1 MAVACVD
8 ESAGEM
14 GGTVMSYPASYLKV
28 YNMIRNGWRS
38 PAKLRVGATFNH
50 AYIMGHITRGPG
62 APPVLPP
69 SPMAAYEGGGGPVLP
84 FEQWRRP
91 FIQTDDDIC
100 CTVSE
105 HVSFSTSRAT
115 PFVVAFCA
123 LCIRFAQQAQGSD
136 SS

>member
-1 MAVACVD
+1 VQTGRAQSLAVACVD

-69 SPMAAYEGGGGPVLP
+69 SPMAAYDGGWGPVLP
-84 FEQWRRP
+84 FEQWP
-91 FIQTDDDIC
+91 NYKQAKANLPDIKALLEASDFLG
-100 CTVSE
+100 VSNYA
-105 HVSFSTSRAT
+105 R
-115 PFVVAFCA
+115 
-123 LCIRFAQQAQGSD
+123 
-136 SS
+136 